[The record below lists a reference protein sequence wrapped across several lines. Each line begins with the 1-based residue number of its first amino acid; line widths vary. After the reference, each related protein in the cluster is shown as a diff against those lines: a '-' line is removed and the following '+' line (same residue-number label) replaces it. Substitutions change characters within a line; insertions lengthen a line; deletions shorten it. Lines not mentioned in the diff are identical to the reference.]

1 MAGVA
6 GPMVRHSRADG
17 TRFLLALTIG
27 GLAAGVV
34 LAVPVFLLGH
44 LIERLVP
51 LPARLVL
58 VAGLAVAFAVAD
70 LRNRTPHVWRQVPQS
85 LARVL
90 PPGTLGLVWGF
101 DLGLLFTTQKTVSLL
116 WLALGAVLLLQPSA
130 AAWALLTF
138 AFAASAV
145 VSMWSF
151 TPMATAL
158 QERWSPT
165 WMRRIRRVSG
175 SALMLVALAA
185 TARALLS

>member
-90 PPGTLGLVWGF
+90 PPGTLGV
-101 DLGLLFTTQKTVSLL
+101 
-116 WLALGAVLLLQPSA
+116 VLLLQPSA